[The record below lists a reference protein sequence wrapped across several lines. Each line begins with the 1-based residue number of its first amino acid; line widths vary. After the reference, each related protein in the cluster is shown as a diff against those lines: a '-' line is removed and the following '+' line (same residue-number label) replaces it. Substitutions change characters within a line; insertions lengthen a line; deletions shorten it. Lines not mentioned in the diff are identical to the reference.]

1 MTTVAVGPIVAEVA
15 GEGFPVVMI
24 HGLGATSNMF
34 QPLVGALANFRL
46 VRLDMP
52 GAGRSPRPVE
62 RLSIEGMVEATQR
75 ALIAVG
81 VARAHL
87 VGHSMG
93 TIVCQMLAA
102 SRPEFVASLTL
113 FGALAE
119 PTAATREA
127 VLNRARLARSGGMA
141 DIADQIISHA
151 LSAHTRET
159 APAAVAYVREFVMR
173 QDPESYALNCEA
185 LSSAKAV
192 DARRISAPALLIT
205 GEDDAVNPPSVA
217 QALCDQIK
225 GAVFSPLD
233 RCGHW
238 ATVESPRESARRLLE
253 FLARVD
259 RQGRSFATA
268 HKAAHTIGR

>member
-62 RLSIEGMVEATQR
+62 RLSIEGMVDATQR

-102 SRPEFVASLTL
+102 SRPELVASLTL

-127 VLNRARLARSGGMA
+127 VLNRARLARAGGMA

-159 APAAVAYVREFVMR
+159 APAAVAYVRESVMR

-192 DARRISAPALLIT
+192 DARRISAPALLVT
-205 GEDDAVNPPSVA
+205 GEDDAV
-217 QALCDQIK
+217 
-225 GAVFSPLD
+225 
-233 RCGHW
+233 
-238 ATVESPRESARRLLE
+238 ESAERRAGAL
-253 FLARVD
+253 RPD
-259 RQGRSFATA
+259 QGRRIFPARPLRA
-268 HKAAHTIGR
+268 LGDR

>member
-62 RLSIEGMVEATQR
+62 RLSMEGMVDATQR

-102 SRPEFVASLTL
+102 NRPELVASLTL

-119 PTAATREA
+119 PAAATREA
-127 VLNRARLARSGGMA
+127 VLNRARLARAGGMA

-159 APAAVAYVREFVMR
+159 APAAVAYVREVR
-173 QDPESYALNCEA
+173 DAPGPGILRPELRGVVEREGCRCAPDFRAGPAHHRGGRRCESAERRAGALRP
-185 LSSAKAV
+185 
-192 DARRISAPALLIT
+192 DQGRRIFPARPLR
-205 GEDDAVNPPSVA
+205 
-217 QALCDQIK
+217 AL
-225 GAVFSPLD
+225 GD
-233 RCGHW
+233 R
-238 ATVESPRESARRLLE
+238 
-253 FLARVD
+253 
-259 RQGRSFATA
+259 
-268 HKAAHTIGR
+268 